1 MLLRILGAAGA
12 TPSNKGQSKEQ
23 QKSPSQVSGGLGE
36 LHTSSFLLHRPN
48 FLGLGRAFWN
58 LHNAGEM
65 TEAFVLLV
73 LGVFLV
79 VGLKESDST

>member
-12 TPSNKGQSKEQ
+12 TPGNKGQSKEQ
-23 QKSPSQVSGGLGE
+23 HTSPSQVSGE

-65 TEAFVLLV
+65 IEAFVLLV